1 MPAEALA
8 AAVEPRPQ
16 LLDPESLRDHIDA
29 LYRAARAMCGSRYD
43 AEDLVQE
50 TLEIVLRR
58 PRWIRT
64 NELAYLLRALRHNYA
79 TRVRTAANRPAT
91 VQLLEHESPVQPVD
105 RFGSRELMEAIADL
119 PEPYRDAV
127 IAVDVMGLS
136 YREAARSLRAREAT
150 VTSRLHR
157 GRQRLARVLLADAAP
172 AT

>member
-1 MPAEALA
+1 
-8 AAVEPRPQ
+8 
-16 LLDPESLRDHIDA
+16 
-29 LYRAARAMCGSRYD
+29 MCGSRYD

-64 NELAYLLRALRHNYA
+64 NELAYLLRALKHNYA
-79 TRVRTAANRPAT
+79 SRVRTAAHRPAM
-91 VQLLEHESPVQPVD
+91 VQLLEHESPVEPED
-105 RFGSRELMEAIADL
+105 RPDARELMEAIAAL
-119 PEPYRDAV
+119 PEAYRDAV

-150 VTSRLHR
+150 ITSRLHR
-157 GRQRLARVLLADAAP
+157 GRQRLAQVLLVDTAR